1 MTPPSVRA
9 EPVEAPPL
17 ALSLSKGRVEPVEA
31 HPLAAMA
38 GFAAHLREHGF
49 AVGVA
54 EQQAMLQAVLRLPDA
69 LQRPARV
76 AEAWRAIACH
86 GARDWRRW
94 PELFD
99 RYWRPERSTGST
111 RVSGRTR
118 PPRDIRQLVQQ
129 LQNTLGD
136 GNTRPGAS
144 AADTALADSP
154 AEGDAL
160 SRHQGGASR
169 TEALHDRSLHEWLPQ
184 DLALLQQL
192 AERIASRLRRRLTR
206 RWHTHPQ
213 GRRLDLRRTLRA
225 SLATGGVPLAPAW
238 RQPRRERPRLFVL
251 VDVSR
256 SMETHAQLFLRIARA
271 FVVAAQARVF
281 VFHTRL
287 AEVTP
292 LLQRDSGTVQ
302 EKVNAVTA
310 GFAGGTRIA
319 TSLEDFHRVHARAQ
333 LGRRAQVWVLSD
345 GFDADEPHRL
355 AEALATVRGRG
366 ARISWFHPSPA
377 APASAAMQSARGQV
391 QRFVRLA
398 SLRDLASAADL
409 ID

>member
-1 MTPPSVRA
+1 MSPPSVRA
-9 EPVEAPPL
+9 
-17 ALSLSKGRVEPVEA
+17 EPVEA

-54 EQQAMLQAVLRLPDA
+54 EQQAMLQAVLRLPDG

-129 LQNTLGD
+129 LQDTLSD

-192 AERIASRLRRRLTR
+192 AERIAARLRRRLTR

-256 SMETHAQLFLRIARA
+256 SMETHAQLF
-271 FVVAAQARVF
+271 
-281 VFHTRL
+281 
-287 AEVTP
+287 
-292 LLQRDSGTVQ
+292 
-302 EKVNAVTA
+302 
-310 GFAGGTRIA
+310 RIA
-319 TSLEDFHRVHARAQ
+319 TSLDDFHRVHARAQ

-355 AEALATVRGRG
+355 AEALAAVRGRG
-366 ARISWFHPSPA
+366 ARITWFHPSPA
-377 APASAAMQSARGQV
+377 VPASAALQAARSHV

>member
-1 MTPPSVRA
+1 VNTTPLPTA
-9 EPVEAPPL
+9 Q
-17 ALSLSKGRVEPVEA
+17 
-31 HPLAAMA
+31 PLAALA

-49 AVGVA
+49 VVGVA
-54 EQQAMLQAVLRLPDA
+54 EQQAMVQAALALPGSLR
-69 LQRPARV
+69 QPARLGD
-76 AEAWRAIACH
+76 AWRAIACH

-94 PELFD
+94 PELFQ
-99 RYWRPERSTGST
+99 RYWQPQRSTGST

-118 PPRDIRQLVQQ
+118 PPRDIRELVQQ
-129 LQNTLGD
+129 LHDSLGD
-136 GNTRPGAS
+136 GGTKPGAT
-144 AADTALADSP
+144 AADTALTDSP

-192 AERIASRLRRRLTR
+192 AERIAARLRRRLTR
-206 RWHTHPQ
+206 RWHAHPQ
-213 GRRLDLRRTLRA
+213 GRRLDLRHTLRC
-225 SLATGGVPLAPAW
+225 SLATGGVPVAPAW
-238 RQPRRERPRLFVL
+238 RQPRRERPRLFIL

-292 LLQRDSGTVQ
+292 LLQRDSGAVQ

-319 TSLEDFHRVHARAQ
+319 TSLADFHRVHARAQ

-345 GFDADEPHRL
+345 GFDADEPQRL
-355 AEALATVRGRG
+355 AEQLAAVRGRG
-366 ARISWFHPSPA
+366 ARITWFHPSPA
-377 APASAAMQSARGQV
+377 VPASAAMAAARPQV

-398 SLRDLASAADL
+398 SLRDLAAAADL

>member
-1 MTPPSVRA
+1 
-9 EPVEAPPL
+9 
-17 ALSLSKGRVEPVEA
+17 
-31 HPLAAMA
+31 
-38 GFAAHLREHGF
+38 
-49 AVGVA
+49 
-54 EQQAMLQAVLRLPDA
+54 
-69 LQRPARV
+69 
-76 AEAWRAIACH
+76 
-86 GARDWRRW
+86 
-94 PELFD
+94 
-99 RYWRPERSTGST
+99 
-111 RVSGRTR
+111 
-118 PPRDIRQLVQQ
+118 
-129 LQNTLGD
+129 
-136 GNTRPGAS
+136 
-144 AADTALADSP
+144 
-154 AEGDAL
+154 
-160 SRHQGGASR
+160 
-169 TEALHDRSLHEWLPQ
+169 
-184 DLALLQQL
+184 
-192 AERIASRLRRRLTR
+192 
-206 RWHTHPQ
+206 
-213 GRRLDLRRTLRA
+213 
-225 SLATGGVPLAPAW
+225 
-238 RQPRRERPRLFVL
+238 VL

-366 ARISWFHPSPA
+366 ARITWFHPSPA
-377 APASAAMQSARGQV
+377 VPASAALQAARSHV